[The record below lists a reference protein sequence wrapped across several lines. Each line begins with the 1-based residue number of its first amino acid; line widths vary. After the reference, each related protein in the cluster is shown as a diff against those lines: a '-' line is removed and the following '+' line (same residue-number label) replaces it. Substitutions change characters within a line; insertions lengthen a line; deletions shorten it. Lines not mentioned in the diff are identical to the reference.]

1 MTNWI
6 KKLFQNQAIRYIFF
20 GGCTTLVNLISYA
33 IFRHFLG
40 IDITIANFLSISLS
54 ILFAY
59 VVNKI
64 FVFESRTR
72 GIRELLVEAGQFI
85 GMRLSTMFIEIFGV
99 VILCCVFGVPDMIG
113 KLLIQVVVLVLNYVF
128 SKCFVFKDKT
138 PKEFLSPE
146 ELLEKKRI
154 RRCAAFGFVIPA
166 VVVAVSFAVNLVYPF
181 GDHGV
186 LIIDSLHQYLPFFT
200 EFHEKLVNNESFLYS
215 MGGGL
220 GINFWATIAYYL
232 ASPMNFL
239 LVLFPKR
246 NMMDVMAL
254 FIVLKLGLCGC
265 TFSWYLAYKEK
276 GKSYFPV
283 LFGTMYALSS
293 FMIGYYFNL
302 MWFDSIA
309 MLPLVMLGIERI
321 VKGGNGKMFC
331 VSLFYALYCNYYIGF
346 MLCLFSCLYL
356 LVQWISTK
364 GLTVKKFFTSA
375 LTFGWYALL
384 SGGMAA
390 IMLVPAFLGLG
401 VTESAEN
408 KFPWPP
414 KLYLHDASQ
423 LTSQFAFV
431 EPINIADHQYELNA
445 FCGVLT
451 LVLAVLFLLDK
462 YVSLRERI
470 AKTALCV
477 LLFMSF
483 DTNILNF
490 IWHGFHTQNG
500 LPNRFAFLYIA
511 MLLVMAHQ
519 ALWHVRYLSGTRVL
533 IAAAVPLAFTGY
545 SWWTGLGDRE
555 FYVYLATELLLT
567 VYGVLLLLYGLVK
580 KAREEKLFKRVLVFI
595 GVVEMAATAV
605 YGVSMNGTVSRQTYL
620 DDQIAYEKLM
630 ARNEDGSSF
639 YRSDIDSTRMRNADM
654 FMGGDG
660 VMLFSSTMPA
670 STVDL
675 CKALGMEART
685 NKSGYVGLT
694 KLFNDILGVKYV
706 ESRTVTD
713 RLYQMEQV
721 DYEEPLALYR
731 NDNALSIGFMVDSD
745 IKDWDIDSGNAADV
759 QNEFVALA
767 VNEGPLFTLNQS
779 IEMTD
784 GGSYDIV
791 IPAGMQAY
799 LEVTRKTEKITV
811 STPDYTK
818 SYDKYNDHL
827 YDLGCFDEDEIAT
840 VTCEFSENQEG
851 SVTANVYICSDEEY
865 QMVHDKLA
873 SSQLV
878 TDSENGSYYVK
889 DGKIRGT
896 IDADQDGTLLF
907 SLPYDTG
914 WKVKVDGK
922 TVETYAVGR
931 SLLGIDLTEGSH
943 EIALDYTAPGLWE
956 GTILSI
962 LCLALFFLTLILENQ
977 RRLIQ
982 IPPEEGMEAAIPLAR
997 REEEE
1002 ELEEKQDLE
1011 E

>member
-1 MTNWI
+1 
-6 KKLFQNQAIRYIFF
+6 
-20 GGCTTLVNLISYA
+20 
-33 IFRHFLG
+33 
-40 IDITIANFLSISLS
+40 
-54 ILFAY
+54 
-59 VVNKI
+59 
-64 FVFESRTR
+64 
-72 GIRELLVEAGQFI
+72 
-85 GMRLSTMFIEIFGV
+85 
-99 VILCCVFGVPDMIG
+99 
-113 KLLIQVVVLVLNYVF
+113 
-128 SKCFVFKDKT
+128 
-138 PKEFLSPE
+138 
-146 ELLEKKRI
+146 
-154 RRCAAFGFVIPA
+154 
-166 VVVAVSFAVNLVYPF
+166 
-181 GDHGV
+181 
-186 LIIDSLHQYLPFFT
+186 
-200 EFHEKLVNNESFLYS
+200 
-215 MGGGL
+215 
-220 GINFWATIAYYL
+220 
-232 ASPMNFL
+232 
-239 LVLFPKR
+239 
-246 NMMDVMAL
+246 
-254 FIVLKLGLCGC
+254 
-265 TFSWYLAYKEK
+265 
-276 GKSYFPV
+276 
-283 LFGTMYALSS
+283 
-293 FMIGYYFNL
+293 
-302 MWFDSIA
+302 
-309 MLPLVMLGIERI
+309 
-321 VKGGNGKMFC
+321 
-331 VSLFYALYCNYYIGF
+331 
-346 MLCLFSCLYL
+346 
-356 LVQWISTK
+356 
-364 GLTVKKFFTSA
+364 
-375 LTFGWYALL
+375 
-384 SGGMAA
+384 
-390 IMLVPAFLGLG
+390 
-401 VTESAEN
+401 
-408 KFPWPP
+408 
-414 KLYLHDASQ
+414 
-423 LTSQFAFV
+423 
-431 EPINIADHQYELNA
+431 
-445 FCGVLT
+445 
-451 LVLAVLFLLDK
+451 
-462 YVSLRERI
+462 
-470 AKTALCV
+470 
-477 LLFMSF
+477 
-483 DTNILNF
+483 
-490 IWHGFHTQNG
+490 
-500 LPNRFAFLYIA
+500 
-511 MLLVMAHQ
+511 
-519 ALWHVRYLSGTRVL
+519 
-533 IAAAVPLAFTGY
+533 
-545 SWWTGLGDRE
+545 
-555 FYVYLATELLLT
+555 
-567 VYGVLLLLYGLVK
+567 
-580 KAREEKLFKRVLVFI
+580 
-595 GVVEMAATAV
+595 
-605 YGVSMNGTVSRQTYL
+605 
-620 DDQIAYEKLM
+620 
-630 ARNEDGSSF
+630 
-639 YRSDIDSTRMRNADM
+639 
-654 FMGGDG
+654 
-660 VMLFSSTMPA
+660 MLFSSTMPA

-977 RRLIQ
+977 RRLIP
-982 IPPEEGMEAAIPLAR
+982 IPAEEGMEAAIPVR
-997 REEEE
+997 KREEEE
-1002 ELEEKQDLE
+1002 TEELLSEEE
-1011 E
+1011 S

>member
-1 MTNWI
+1 M
-6 KKLFQNQAIRYIFF
+6 
-20 GGCTTLVNLISYA
+20 
-33 IFRHFLG
+33 
-40 IDITIANFLSISLS
+40 
-54 ILFAY
+54 
-59 VVNKI
+59 
-64 FVFESRTR
+64 
-72 GIRELLVEAGQFI
+72 
-85 GMRLSTMFIEIFGV
+85 
-99 VILCCVFGVPDMIG
+99 
-113 KLLIQVVVLVLNYVF
+113 
-128 SKCFVFKDKT
+128 
-138 PKEFLSPE
+138 
-146 ELLEKKRI
+146 
-154 RRCAAFGFVIPA
+154 
-166 VVVAVSFAVNLVYPF
+166 
-181 GDHGV
+181 
-186 LIIDSLHQYLPFFT
+186 
-200 EFHEKLVNNESFLYS
+200 
-215 MGGGL
+215 
-220 GINFWATIAYYL
+220 
-232 ASPMNFL
+232 
-239 LVLFPKR
+239 
-246 NMMDVMAL
+246 
-254 FIVLKLGLCGC
+254 
-265 TFSWYLAYKEK
+265 
-276 GKSYFPV
+276 
-283 LFGTMYALSS
+283 
-293 FMIGYYFNL
+293 
-302 MWFDSIA
+302 
-309 MLPLVMLGIERI
+309 
-321 VKGGNGKMFC
+321 
-331 VSLFYALYCNYYIGF
+331 
-346 MLCLFSCLYL
+346 
-356 LVQWISTK
+356 
-364 GLTVKKFFTSA
+364 
-375 LTFGWYALL
+375 
-384 SGGMAA
+384 
-390 IMLVPAFLGLG
+390 
-401 VTESAEN
+401 
-408 KFPWPP
+408 
-414 KLYLHDASQ
+414 
-423 LTSQFAFV
+423 
-431 EPINIADHQYELNA
+431 
-445 FCGVLT
+445 
-451 LVLAVLFLLDK
+451 
-462 YVSLRERI
+462 
-470 AKTALCV
+470 
-477 LLFMSF
+477 
-483 DTNILNF
+483 
-490 IWHGFHTQNG
+490 
-500 LPNRFAFLYIA
+500 
-511 MLLVMAHQ
+511 
-519 ALWHVRYLSGTRVL
+519 
-533 IAAAVPLAFTGY
+533 
-545 SWWTGLGDRE
+545 
-555 FYVYLATELLLT
+555 
-567 VYGVLLLLYGLVK
+567 LLLLYGLVK

-595 GVVEMAATAV
+595 GVAEMTATAV

-878 TDSENGSYYVK
+878 TDSEDGSYYVK

-922 TVETYAVGR
+922 TVESYAVGR